1 MSDEYNL
8 RQMELMKKRIDE
20 YSKGEIMIDKLL
32 SDLEALLGNLKNIN
46 NVWKSSF
53 LSAWGILEEVYAFA
67 LYDKKSLFD
76 NNDMLK
82 INEGLKKI
90 LNLIGR
96 KIWHDVNIFQAMKDM
111 NVLSWSA
118 IYHAYKNKYIS
129 KYNIESYAVSL
140 LTKESFYN
148 DTVALLADIK
158 LYEQDQIEEMILDLV
173 KKNNS
178 TDRLVDLDKL
188 KMAVLSALSNSE
200 LDNEEKCERL
210 QQIYAEFD
218 YPEDMQ
224 ECSIYHNSKISP
236 IEAMHLLIASLK
248 KQILLHTKTPE
259 ENKEQEDEKE

>member
-1 MSDEYNL
+1 MNNEYNL

-20 YSKGEIMIDKLL
+20 YSEGEIMIDKLL
-32 SDLEALLGNLKNIN
+32 SDLEALLSNLKNIN
-46 NVWKSSF
+46 NMWKNSF

-96 KIWHDVNIFQAMKDM
+96 KMWHDVDIFQAMKDM
-111 NVLSWSA
+111 NILSWTV

-158 LYEQDQIEEMILDLV
+158 PYEQDQIEEMILDLV
-173 KKNNS
+173 KENNA
-178 TDRLVDLDKL
+178 TD
-188 KMAVLSALSNSE
+188 ATE
-200 LDNEEKCERL
+200 
-210 QQIYAEFD
+210 
-218 YPEDMQ
+218 PEI
-224 ECSIYHNSKISP
+224 CNKI
-236 IEAMHLLIASLK
+236 LFLI
-248 KQILLHTKTPE
+248 
-259 ENKEQEDEKE
+259 